1 MMDHSQFEM
10 QIAAI
15 LAAGIASAK
24 NATDPAAVVTLLS
37 EIHKEIVSREVVE
50 KKSANFIPKG
60 R

>member
-10 QIAAI
+10 QVAAI
-15 LAAGIASAK
+15 LTAGIASAK
-24 NATDPAAVVTLLS
+24 NATDPAALVTLLG
-37 EIHKEIVSREVVE
+37 EIHKEIVTRAVIE